1 VPDKVTCAALFT
13 HGRPERIGDA
23 ESRVR
28 ELATEAGVELTSLGE
43 GSPDL
48 VVALGGDGTML
59 RALRATL
66 GAATPVF
73 GVNFGR
79 MGFLTSA
86 EGHQLEEALRYSL
99 LGGGKRIR
107 PVLCLATGEA
117 LGQDPG
123 AVLPAACALE
133 LVHTFSLVHD
143 DLPALDDDDLRRGQP
158 SSHVRFGEGVAI
170 LAGDALL
177 TEAFR
182 LVLGYESP
190 APARELA
197 SATLGMIGGQ
207 YVDVTT
213 DGDLDADGLVHLHE
227 LKTGRLLRASVT
239 CAVAV
244 AGLPPDE
251 REPWAAFGE
260 ELGLLFQIVDDI
272 LDATG
277 TASELGKTPGK
288 DEAAGKVTYVSLH
301 GLERAREL
309 ADAARARVNERLAE
323 LPPDTAVLAELVDT
337 IRDRRT

>member
-1 VPDKVTCAALFT
+1 MRSPDELRELV
-13 HGRPERIGDA
+13 DA
-23 ESRVR
+23 ELMRLP
-28 ELATEAGVELTSLGE
+28 LADELGE
-43 GSPDL
+43 
-48 VVALGGDGTML
+48 
-59 RALRATL
+59 
-66 GAATPVF
+66 
-73 GVNFGR
+73 
-79 MGFLTSA
+79 
-86 EGHQLEEALRYSL
+86 LEEALRYSL

-117 LGQDPG
+117 LGREPIE
-123 AVLPAACALE
+123 VLPAACALE

-158 SSHVRFGEGVAI
+158 SSHMRFGEGIAI

-182 LVLGYESP
+182 LVLGYGSP
-190 APARELA
+190 EPARELA
-197 SATLGMIGGQ
+197 AATLGMIGGQ
-207 YVDVTT
+207 YMDVTT

-244 AGLPPDE
+244 VGLPPDE
-251 REPWAAFGE
+251 RAPWAAFGQ

-277 TASELGKTPGK
+277 TAAELGKTPGK

-309 ADAARARVNERLAE
+309 ADAARTRVNERLAE
-323 LPPDTAVLAELVDT
+323 LPADSTVLAELVAT
-337 IRDRRT
+337 IRDRRA

>member
-1 VPDKVTCAALFT
+1 MSSPDEL
-13 HGRPERIGDA
+13 
-23 ESRVR
+23 R
-28 ELATEAGVELTSLGE
+28 ELVDGELERLPLAEELGE
-43 GSPDL
+43 L
-48 VVALGGDGTML
+48 
-59 RALRATL
+59 
-66 GAATPVF
+66 
-73 GVNFGR
+73 
-79 MGFLTSA
+79 
-86 EGHQLEEALRYSL
+86 EGALRYSL

-117 LGQDPG
+117 LGRNPVE
-123 AVLPAACALE
+123 VLPAACALE

-182 LVLGYESP
+182 LVLGYASP
-190 APARELA
+190 EPARELA
-197 SATLGMIGGQ
+197 AATLGMIGGQ

-213 DGDLDADGLVHLHE
+213 NGDLDADGLVRLHE

-244 AGLPPDE
+244 AGLPADE
-251 REPWAAFGE
+251 SAPWARFGE

-277 TASELGKTPGK
+277 TAAELGKTPGK

-309 ADAARARVNERLAE
+309 ADAARGRVNERLAE
-323 LPPDTAVLAELVDT
+323 LPADTTVLAELVDT
-337 IRDRRT
+337 IRDRRA

>member
-1 VPDKVTCAALFT
+1 MRSPDELHELV
-13 HGRPERIGDA
+13 DA
-23 ESRVR
+23 ELSRLPLAR
-28 ELATEAGVELTSLGE
+28 ELGE
-43 GSPDL
+43 
-48 VVALGGDGTML
+48 
-59 RALRATL
+59 
-66 GAATPVF
+66 
-73 GVNFGR
+73 
-79 MGFLTSA
+79 
-86 EGHQLEEALRYSL
+86 LEEALRYSL
-99 LGGGKRIR
+99 LGGGKRVR

-117 LGQDPG
+117 LGREP
-123 AVLPAACALE
+123 AEVLPAACALE

-177 TEAFR
+177 TEAFQ
-182 LVLGYESP
+182 LVLRYESP
-190 APARELA
+190 EAARELA
-197 SATLGMIGGQ
+197 AATLGMIGGQ

-244 AGLPPDE
+244 AGLPPGE
-251 REPWAAFGE
+251 RTPWASFGE

-277 TASELGKTPGK
+277 TAAELGKTPGK
-288 DEAAGKVTYVSLH
+288 DEATGKITYVSLH
-301 GLERAREL
+301 GLKRAREL

-323 LPPDTAVLAELVDT
+323 LPADTAVLAELVDT

>member
-1 VPDKVTCAALFT
+1 VRSPDELRELV
-13 HGRPERIGDA
+13 DA
-23 ESRVR
+23 E
-28 ELATEAGVELTSLGE
+28 LARLPLADELGE
-43 GSPDL
+43 
-48 VVALGGDGTML
+48 
-59 RALRATL
+59 
-66 GAATPVF
+66 
-73 GVNFGR
+73 
-79 MGFLTSA
+79 
-86 EGHQLEEALRYSL
+86 LEEALRYSL

-117 LGQDPG
+117 LGRDPDE
-123 AVLPAACALE
+123 VLPAACGLE

-182 LVLGYESP
+182 LVLAYESP
-190 APARELA
+190 EPARELA
-197 SATLGMIGGQ
+197 AATLGLIGGQ
-207 YVDVTT
+207 YMDVTT

-244 AGLPPDE
+244 VGLPPDE
-251 REPWAAFGE
+251 RAPWAAFGQ

-277 TASELGKTPGK
+277 TAAELGKTPGK
-288 DEAAGKVTYVSLH
+288 DEAAGKVTYVSLY

-309 ADAARARVNERLAE
+309 ADAARTRVNERLAE
-323 LPPDTAVLAELVDT
+323 LPADSTVLAELVAT

>member
-1 VPDKVTCAALFT
+1 MKSPDEL
-13 HGRPERIGDA
+13 
-23 ESRVR
+23 R
-28 ELATEAGVELTSLGE
+28 ELVEAELEALPLAEELGE
-43 GSPDL
+43 
-48 VVALGGDGTML
+48 
-59 RALRATL
+59 
-66 GAATPVF
+66 
-73 GVNFGR
+73 
-79 MGFLTSA
+79 
-86 EGHQLEEALRYSL
+86 LEDALRYSL
-99 LGGGKRIR
+99 LGGGTRIR

-117 LGQDPG
+117 LGREP
-123 AVLPAACALE
+123 AEMLPAACALE

-182 LVLGYESP
+182 LVLGYAGPE
-190 APARELA
+190 PARELA
-197 SATLGMIGGQ
+197 AATLGMIGGQ

-244 AGLPPDE
+244 AGLSPGE
-251 REPWAAFGE
+251 RDSWAAFGE

-277 TASELGKTPGK
+277 TAAELGKTPGK

-309 ADAARARVNERLAE
+309 ADAARTRVSERLSE
-323 LPPDTAVLAELVDT
+323 LPADTTVLAELVDT

>member
-1 VPDKVTCAALFT
+1 MRQPGELQKLVEC
-13 HGRPERIGDA
+13 
-23 ESRVR
+23 
-28 ELATEAGVELTSLGE
+28 ELASLPLAAE
-43 GSPDL
+43 
-48 VVALGGDGTML
+48 
-59 RALRATL
+59 L
-66 GAATPVF
+66 GA
-73 GVNFGR
+73 
-79 MGFLTSA
+79 
-86 EGHQLEEALRYSL
+86 LEEALRYSL

-117 LGQDPG
+117 LGCEPEE
-123 AVLPAACALE
+123 VLPAACALE

-190 APARELA
+190 EPARELA
-197 SATLGMIGGQ
+197 AATLGMIGGQ

-213 DGDLDADGLVHLHE
+213 DGDLDAEGLLHLHE
-227 LKTGRLLRASVT
+227 LKTGRLLRASIT

-244 AGLPPDE
+244 AGLSPEE
-251 REPWAAFGE
+251 REPWASFGE
-260 ELGLLFQIVDDI
+260 EVGLLFQIVDDI

-277 TASELGKTPGK
+277 TAAELGKTPGK

-301 GLERAREL
+301 GLEHAREL
-309 ADAARARVNERLAE
+309 ADAARTRVNERLAK
-323 LPPDTAVLAELVDT
+323 LPADTSVLADLVAT
-337 IRDRRT
+337 IRDRRA

>member
-1 VPDKVTCAALFT
+1 MRQPDEL
-13 HGRPERIGDA
+13 
-23 ESRVR
+23 R
-28 ELATEAGVELTSLGE
+28 ELVEAELARLPLAAELGE
-43 GSPDL
+43 
-48 VVALGGDGTML
+48 
-59 RALRATL
+59 
-66 GAATPVF
+66 
-73 GVNFGR
+73 
-79 MGFLTSA
+79 
-86 EGHQLEEALRYSL
+86 LEEALRYSL

-117 LGQDPG
+117 LGREP
-123 AVLPAACALE
+123 AEVLPAACALE

-190 APARELA
+190 GPARELA
-197 SATLGMIGGQ
+197 AATLGMIGGQ

-213 DGDLDADGLVHLHE
+213 DGDLDAEGLVHLHE

-244 AGLPPDE
+244 AGLSPED
-251 REPWAAFGE
+251 RDPWASFGE
-260 ELGLLFQIVDDI
+260 EVGLLFQIVDDI

-277 TASELGKTPGK
+277 TAAELGKTPGK

-301 GLERAREL
+301 GLEHAREL

-323 LPPDTAVLAELVDT
+323 LPADTSVLAELVGT
-337 IRDRRT
+337 IRDRLT